1 MTFTTAIRGGIMRW
15 EDQRESDNVEDR
27 RGMGSVGA
35 RGTGLGIGG
44 ILLVLAISYFT
55 GTNPLTILNML
66 GGLQG
71 MTPPSED
78 TQAVPTG
85 SPNDQLG
92 KFASVVLADTEE
104 IWRRLLPTI
113 GRSYEDPRLV
123 LFSDGVR
130 SACGTTSSAAG
141 PFYCPGD
148 RKVYLDLSFFNEM
161 SHRLGAPGDFAQA
174 YVIAHEVG
182 HHVQNLLGIANKV
195 NRLQRQGSELE
206 GNALS
211 VRMELQ
217 ADCFAGVWGYHAK
230 RERNLIEPGDFE
242 EGLRAASAI
251 GDDQL
256 QKMSRGYTRPES
268 WTHGSSAQRMT
279 WLRKGLET
287 GDPNVCDTFSSHQ
300 L

>member
-1 MTFTTAIRGGIMRW
+1 MRW
-15 EDQRESDNVEDR
+15 EGQRESGNVEDR
-27 RGMGSVGA
+27 RGMGPA
-35 RGTGLGIGG
+35 RVGG
-44 ILLVLAISYFT
+44 IVLVLAISYLT
-55 GTNPLTILNML
+55 GTNPLTLLNML
-66 GGLQG
+66 NGVQE
-71 MTPPSED
+71 MSNP
-78 TQAVPTG
+78 AVDQEPAPLG
-85 SPNDQLG
+85 APNDSLG
-92 KFASVVLADTEE
+92 KFASVVLADTETTWE
-104 IWRRLLPTI
+104 AVLPRL
-113 GRSYEDPRLV
+113 GRQYENPRLV
-123 LFSDGVR
+123 LFTGGVQL
-130 SACGTTSSAAG
+130 ACGTTSAAVG

-161 SHRLGAPGDFAQA
+161 SQRLGAPGDFAQA

-211 VRMELQ
+211 VRIELQ

-287 GDPNVCDTFSSHQ
+287 GDPNACDTFSSHQ

>member
-1 MTFTTAIRGGIMRW
+1 MGPARVGGIG
-15 EDQRESDNVEDR
+15 V
-27 RGMGSVGA
+27 
-35 RGTGLGIGG
+35 GG
-44 ILLVLAISYFT
+44 IVLVLAISYLT
-55 GTNPLTILNML
+55 GTNPLTLLNML
-66 GGLQG
+66 NGVQEMSGPAADQE
-71 MTPPSED
+71 PAPI
-78 TQAVPTG
+78 G
-85 SPNDQLG
+85 SPKDSLG
-92 KFASVVLADTEE
+92 KFASVVLADTETTWE
-104 IWRRLLPTI
+104 TVLPRL
-113 GRSYEDPRLV
+113 GRQYENPRLV
-123 LFSDGVR
+123 LFTGAVQ
-130 SACGTTSSAAG
+130 SACGTTSAAVG
-141 PFYCPGD
+141 PFYCPRD

-161 SHRLGAPGDFAQA
+161 SQRLGAPGDFAQA

-182 HHVQNLLGIANKV
+182 HHVQNLLGIADKV
-195 NRLQRQGSELE
+195 NLLQRQGSELE

-256 QKMSRGYTRPES
+256 QKTSRGYTRPES

-287 GDPNVCDTFSSHQ
+287 GDPNACDTFSSQQ